1 MNEKQKDIIIG
12 CDGRLSSP
20 DFLDALS
27 FGLQETGCNVINLG
41 EITSPMLYYA
51 ISKMDPKSGVMIT
64 GSHNPASYNGLKVI
78 IDNVRISED
87 SILNLYERIKE
98 GNFVQGRGTEE
109 NTDIINEYIDF
120 IVSCVSLKRHLKV
133 VLDCANGVGSKTA
146 PKVFKALGCEVIE
159 LFCEVDG
166 TFPNHHPDPLVEENM
181 QDLILEVQKQKADVG
196 FAFDGDADRVGVVS
210 SAGEIIWPDRQM
222 ILFVR
227 DILSRNKGAVIPFD
241 VKCTRH
247 LSLEIEK
254 NGGVPSMGRTG
265 HSLLHARVHEFNSP
279 LGGELSG
286 HFFFNDTWPGF
297 DDGVYA
303 ATRFAELLSK
313 YDTNEEV
320 FSSIPNTVNTPE
332 LKLEIDDEKK
342 YHFMDKF
349 LKEAVFSDAKINTI
363 DGIRVDFSDGFGL
376 VRASNTTPCLTLRF
390 EGDSKEALERIKN
403 LFRKEFNKIDNSLK
417 LPF

>member
-1 MNEKQKDIIIG
+1 MRNYKICRDISKSIFRAYDIRGIVDDSLTIDGVYTIALAIGSQAREQKQKDIIIG

-227 DILSRNKGAVIPFD
+227 DILSRA
-241 VKCTRH
+241 
-247 LSLEIEK
+247 
-254 NGGVPSMGRTG
+254 
-265 HSLLHARVHEFNSP
+265 SLLSP
-279 LGGELSG
+279 SNL
-286 HFFFNDTWPGF
+286 NVRQ
-297 DDGVYA
+297 GVVLDA
-303 ATRFAELLSK
+303 LTKPNPSEKSTRIPSIVFIFASL
-313 YDTNEEV
+313 
-320 FSSIPNTVNTPE
+320 NT
-332 LKLEIDDEKK
+332 
-342 YHFMDKF
+342 
-349 LKEAVFSDAKINTI
+349 
-363 DGIRVDFSDGFGL
+363 
-376 VRASNTTPCLTLRF
+376 ASF
-390 EGDSKEALERIKN
+390 KN
-403 LFRKEFNKIDNSLK
+403 L
-417 LPF
+417 